1 MGKINFTL
9 IEEISDVLE
18 AYRTSLERAMGAG
31 IATTHA
37 EHLSALAA
45 EYLPSGSGFD
55 RGTTIDLNGSRAD
68 RIVMYTSFHH
78 MDARGG
84 YIGWTDHSVI
94 VTPAFVGVN
103 IRVTGV
109 NRRGTKGYIADAFHD
124 LLTDREDRGHVNPWL
139 KVTKS

>member
-1 MGKINFTL
+1 MGVPKFTL

-18 AYRTSLERAMGAG
+18 AYRTSLERAMGTG

-55 RGTTIDLNGSRAD
+55 RGTTIDLNNSRAD
-68 RIVMYTSFHH
+68 RIVLHTAFHH
-78 MDARGG
+78 TNDHGT
-84 YIGWTDHSVI
+84 YTGWTEHDVI
-94 VTPAFVGVN
+94 VTPAFIGVN
-103 IRVTGV
+103 LRVTGV
-109 NRRGTKGYIADAFHD
+109 DRRGIKGHISATFHD
-124 LLTDREDRGHVNPWL
+124 VLLDRDERGHVNPWF